1 MNFSLFSGDINF
13 DGLPES
19 IKELRIWWIV
29 LYDSSPVTALFL
41 IIMVPVILMYLI
53 FVLGTIFKKE
63 RSTDKKVK
71 ESFQRSRKKRSKKK

>member
-1 MNFSLFSGDINF
+1 MNFSLFSGDINL

-19 IKELRIWWIV
+19 IKELRIWWMV
-29 LYDSSPVTALFL
+29 LYDDSPMTALFL
-41 IIMVPVILMYLI
+41 VIMVPFTLLYLI

-63 RSTDKKVK
+63 RSIDKKVK

>member
-1 MNFSLFSGDINF
+1 MNFSLFSGDINL

-19 IKELRIWWIV
+19 IKELRIWWMV
-29 LYDSSPVTALFL
+29 LYDNSPVTGLFV
-41 IIMVPVILMYLI
+41 IIIFPVIVIYLI

-71 ESFQRSRKKRSKKK
+71 ESFQRSRKKRSKNK